1 MAREYS
7 TDSTKLECISLMLE
21 ELGIKLP
28 LESSRLLFLFP
39 LFFQVHIPK
48 AKSEN
53 KTFQATI
60 QFEPSEI
67 LDVYEKYN
75 LERQGKFFMDPIC
88 KQLFHF
94 AFRNFQETYLS
105 HCRSRIKQRLKKILD
120 SMLLASKLVNC

>member
-1 MAREYS
+1 MFRNRFVAREYS

-39 LFFQVHIPK
+39 FFFQVHIPK

-88 KQLFHF
+88 NQKWRNSALKRTRYFIRT
-94 AFRNFQETYLS
+94 APTLPVFRG
-105 HCRSRIKQRLKKILD
+105 
-120 SMLLASKLVNC
+120 